1 MNLRLKLMAA
11 AAALAMAAAGAPARA
26 ETVRIAVVLGTTG
39 AYAFVGVPLWNGL
52 RMAHDELVAA
62 GGYGPHA
69 IEMTFED
76 NRSERAEALSLVTRF
91 ARNPDVHM
99 IVGPIATSEALA
111 TGPVANENGVVMF
124 TTATSPAVLEIGPWL
139 FKSTETADAY
149 LAPVARHITGVL
161 KPASCY
167 IVGIRDN
174 EGYVRQA
181 QVFKGLLEA
190 GGVAIS
196 GEESIL
202 STDSD
207 FTALSTKIVSANPP
221 CLFVTAPSETAANVI
236 IQARQ
241 AGLAPD
247 TILVGD
253 SGAGSQSFINAGGR
267 AVEGTLFPA
276 SFVADASPE
285 ARAFADAY
293 AARFGGPPDLWAAT
307 GHSMMRVIAHALA
320 SIPEGQ
326 VTRAAIRDAM
336 AATRDVPVVLG
347 SGRMSFDENRV
358 PHVGG
363 IVMQIRDG
371 GWAMP

>member
-1 MNLRLKLMAA
+1 MSIRTSLLGAA
-11 AAALAMAAAGAPARA
+11 AAVALGSAAPALADTA
-26 ETVRIAVVLGTTG
+26 RIAVVLGTTG
-39 AYAFVGVPLWNGL
+39 AYSFVGVPLWNGMQ
-52 RMAHDELVAA
+52 MAHDEIMAA
-62 GGYGPHA
+62 GGYGAHA

-76 NRSERAEALSLVTRF
+76 NRSERSEAMSLVTRF
-91 ARNPDVHM
+91 ARNSDIHM

-111 TGPVANENGVVMF
+111 TGPVANENQVTMF

-149 LAPVARHITGVL
+149 LEPVARHVAEVL
-161 KPASCY
+161 RPESCY

-181 QVFKGLLEA
+181 QVFRAYLEA
-190 GGVAIS
+190 AGVPIS
-196 GEESIL
+196 AEDSIL

-207 FTALSTKIVSANPP
+207 FTALSTKIVAANPP
-221 CLFVTAPSETAANVI
+221 CLFVTAPTETAANVI

-241 AGLAPD
+241 AGLSPD

-253 SGAGSQSFINAGGR
+253 SGAGSQSFINAGGG

-276 SFVADASPE
+276 SFVADSSPE

-293 AARFGGPPDLWAAT
+293 QARFGNPPDLWAAT
-307 GHSMMRVIAHALA
+307 GHSMMRIIASALA

-326 VTRAAIRDAM
+326 LTRASLRDAM
-336 AATRDVPVVLG
+336 AATTDVPVVLG
-347 SGRMSFDENRV
+347 SGLMSFDENRV

-363 IVMQIRDG
+363 IVMRIQNG

>member
-1 MNLRLKLMAA
+1 MSVRMKLLGAA
-11 AAALAMAAAGAPARA
+11 AAVAMGSAAPALA
-26 ETVRIAVVLGTTG
+26 ENVRIAVVLGTTG
-39 AYAFVGVPLWNGL
+39 AYSFVGVPLWNGM

-62 GGYGPHA
+62 GGYGPHT
-69 IEMTFED
+69 IDMTFED
-76 NRSERAEALSLVTRF
+76 NRSERSEAMSLVTRF
-91 ARNPDVHM
+91 ARNQDVHM

-111 TGPVANENGVVMF
+111 TGPVANENEVVMF

-149 LAPVARHITGVL
+149 LEPVARHVAEVL
-161 KPASCY
+161 RPESCY

-181 QVFKGLLEA
+181 QVFRAYLE
-190 GGVAIS
+190 GWGVPIS
-196 GEESIL
+196 AEDSIL

-221 CLFVTAPSETAANVI
+221 CLFVTAPTETAANVI

-241 AGLAPD
+241 AGLSPD

-267 AVEGTLFPA
+267 AVEGTYFPA
-276 SFVADASPE
+276 SFVADASDE

-293 AARFGGPPDLWAAT
+293 EARFGNPPDLWAAT
-307 GHSMMRVIAHALA
+307 GHSMMRIIASAVA
-320 SIPEGQ
+320 AIPEGE
-326 VTRAAIRDAM
+326 VTRASIRDAM
-336 AATRDVPVVLG
+336 AATSDVPVVLG
-347 SGRMSFDENRV
+347 SGLMSFDEDRV

-363 IVMQIRDG
+363 IVMRIENG

>member
-1 MNLRLKLMAA
+1 MTLRQMLLGAS
-11 AAALAMAAAGAPARA
+11 AALALAAAGAPARA
-26 ETVRIAVVLGTTG
+26 DTVRIAVVLGTTG
-39 AYAFVGVPLWNGL
+39 AYAFVGVPLWNGM
-52 RMAHDELVAA
+52 RMAQDELQAT
-62 GGYGPHA
+62 GGFGPHKLE
-69 IEMTFED
+69 ISFDD
-76 NRSERAEALSLVTRF
+76 NRSDRAEAMTLVTRY
-91 ARNPDVHM
+91 ARNPEVHM

-111 TGPVANENGVVMF
+111 TGPVANENQVVMF

-149 LAPVARHITGVL
+149 LAPVAAHIIDNL
-161 KPASCY
+161 KPASCS
-167 IVGIRDN
+167 IIGIRDN

-181 QVFKGLLEA
+181 QVFKALLEA
-190 GGVAIS
+190 GGIPVPV
-196 GEESIL
+196 EESIL
-202 STDSD
+202 TTDSD
-207 FTALSTKIVSANPP
+207 FTALSTKIVAANPP

-236 IQARQ
+236 IQLRQ
-241 AGLAPD
+241 AGLDPN
-247 TILVGD
+247 TIIAGD

-293 AARFGGPPDLWAAT
+293 AARYGAPPDLWAAT

-347 SGRMSFDENRV
+347 GGRMSFDENRV

-363 IVMQIRDG
+363 IVMKIKDG